1 MKRFMITA
9 LLGIVVSLFVASYTE
24 QAAAQQILHSLTS
37 PPNLEETREV
47 ILATQRNRRLHVF
60 DAATLEPLGHFAV
73 GNLAHTVSPSPN
85 GRTLFI
91 EQAMPSDPNGCCAL
105 FALDLETRKMCR
117 LIEPSGLGVV
127 TPDSQRLFIQ
137 RGNVGIDVFNAQ
149 TLVRMPTVATPN
161 QYRLYPSPDSRWLF
175 GITTGVN
182 GQGPSLDV
190 FDLKQA
196 MLIRRLPFPKD
207 LPSFEKLR
215 QSTWAWPD
223 GAWLGDHFY
232 LYAHD
237 GKQANLWPV
246 TPGTT
251 TLSSSIKLPLPDL
264 ADIDQPILHSLR
276 AAGER
281 LFLYEQFGTKIDR
294 RRNYRKVTGGL
305 FVIEPRS
312 GKVIAHLAPSI
323 EFARLIVSPDGRRL
337 YGIASGPTDWRGP
350 VRLIQLDATSGAVI
364 TERTLEDDVWFIS
377 LAALPKSLVPTGE
390 VRPIPCQAREQ

>member
-1 MKRFMITA
+1 MKRFMITT
-9 LLGIVVSLFVASYTE
+9 LLGIVVSLFAASYTE
-24 QAAAQQILHSLTS
+24 QAAAQQVRHLLTS
-37 PPNLEETREV
+37 PLNLKETREV
-47 ILATQRNRRLHVF
+47 ILATQRNRRLHFF

-105 FALDLETRKMCR
+105 FALDLETRKMCW
-117 LIEPSGLGVV
+117 LIEPSSLGVI
-127 TPDSQRLFIQ
+127 TPDSQRLFVQ
-137 RGNVGIDVFNAQ
+137 RGNVGIDVFNAE
-149 TLVRMPTVATPN
+149 TLVRMPTVATPH

-190 FDLKQA
+190 FDLKQGA
-196 MLIRRLPFPKD
+196 FVRRLPFPKD

-215 QSTWAWPD
+215 QSTWPWPD

-237 GKQANLWPV
+237 GKQGNLWSV

-251 TLSSSIKLPLPDL
+251 TLSSYIKLSLPDL
-264 ADIDQPILHSLR
+264 AGIDQPILHSLR

-281 LFLYEQFGTKIDR
+281 LFLYEQFGMKIDR
-294 RRNYRKVTGGL
+294 RNHGKATGGL
-305 FVIEPRS
+305 FVIESRS
-312 GKVIAHLAPSI
+312 GKMIAHLAPSI

-337 YGIASGPTDWRGP
+337 YGIDSGPSGWRGP

-377 LAALPKSLVPTGE
+377 LATLPKSLVPNGE
-390 VRPIPCQAREQ
+390 VRPTPCQAPEQ